1 MKLRLF
7 AVLFGAAV
15 IHAAPLAGEGGLSR
29 GIDIE
34 QSQKVA
40 IALEQGVA
48 ACLDVPLAY
57 RPDCT
62 GYAFRQATRQ
72 IDNNADY
79 WEADVALTRVVR
91 KTERLVLSMKDNS
104 AERLRHDGFRLR
116 AVTSPVGAMAFVR
129 ETVVE
134 AAGQME
140 TLSPYEKRLFA
151 PIFAALDRVARQL
164 SGDGPSS

>member
-7 AVLFGAAV
+7 TVLLGAA
-15 IHAAPLAGEGGLSR
+15 IIQAAPLAGEGWFSR
-29 GIDIE
+29 GLDIE
-34 QSQKVA
+34 QSQKGA
-40 IALEQGVA
+40 IELEQGVS

-62 GYAFRQATRQ
+62 GYAFRKATRQ
-72 IDNNADY
+72 LENNADY
-79 WEADVALTRVVR
+79 WEADVVLTRVVR
-91 KTERLVLSMKDNS
+91 KTERLVQAMKDDK

-151 PIFAALDRVARQL
+151 PIFAALKTASRRLA
-164 SGDGPSS
+164 GDASSS